1 MKRYQLKVCGNK
13 HINNLMQLATLHVD
27 YVGYIFYDQSPRR
40 VENNLL
46 FSIFPNANKVG
57 VFVNDS
63 LSNMV
68 EKVQQYRLDVVQ
80 LHGDEPLELIAQLR
94 KALPNTEIWRA
105 ISVGDVTDFE
115 DLEKYQPLI
124 DAFLFDTK
132 TKLYGGSGKQF
143 DWQLLQNYTLDT
155 PFFLSGGLH
164 PTDTQKLLEIQH
176 PQLLGFDINSGFE
189 TAIGVKDIDAIATFQ
204 QKINQPKL

>member
-68 EKVQQYRLDVVQ
+68 EKVQQYHFDVVQ

>member
-27 YVGYIFYDQSPRR
+27 YVGYIFYKESPRK

-80 LHGDEPLELIAQLR
+80 LHGDESLELIAQLR
-94 KALPNTEIWRA
+94 EALPNTEIWKA
-105 ISVGDVTDFE
+105 ISVGDATDFE
-115 DLEKYQPLI
+115 DLEKYQAFI

-132 TKLYGGSGKQF
+132 SKLYGGSGKKF
-143 DWQLLQNYTLDT
+143 DWQLLESYSLDT

-189 TAIGVKDIDAIATFQ
+189 SAVGVKDIAAIEAFQ
-204 QKINQPKL
+204 QEINQNNL

>member
-68 EKVQQYRLDVVQ
+68 EKVQQYHFDVVQ
-80 LHGDEPLELIAQLR
+80 LHGDESLELIAQLR

>member
-1 MKRYQLKVCGNK
+1 
-13 HINNLMQLATLHVD
+13 MQLATLHVD

-57 VFVNDS
+57 VFVNNS

-94 KALPNTEIWRA
+94 KALPNTKIWRA